1 MQISK
6 EKKTEQKSKEKMLP
20 LPLKLVRQAI
30 THHPLLLSQNT
41 HHRRRRSRRRDH
53 HRRDLDEEEDDDS
66 ENDACNSKP
75 SSYNFYHH
83 SSKPTKPK
91 SKTPFLLFL
100 PTRELIGDT
109 YRLANIAREMGMD
122 LYPTP
127 SLSHII
133 FSFSSSSPSPS
144 SSSSISSASSSS
156 ASSSALS
163 LSSSFSMP
171 LPTGAVLISFPSLSS
186 SSLSHLRS
194 FVSLSKGLF
203 KLVFITTD
211 SDYDPKSDDARNWD
225 CCSISLFSRRTGDRI
240 ESMQSFSRA
249 LTGMGWTLYSTRK
262 NPSLD
267 SLNTATKSVHLFR
280 KVDSGR
286 VRGGRGNGEHRTREL
301 RLPSLDFRNAPLKIL
316 QYIVLMTDD
325 VFYLG

>member
-109 YRLANIAREMGMD
+109 YRLANIAREM
-122 LYPTP
+122 
-127 SLSHII
+127 
-133 FSFSSSSPSPS
+133 
-144 SSSSISSASSSS
+144 
-156 ASSSALS
+156 
-163 LSSSFSMP
+163 
-171 LPTGAVLISFPSLSS
+171 
-186 SSLSHLRS
+186 
-194 FVSLSKGLF
+194 GLF

>member
-1 MQISK
+1 
-6 EKKTEQKSKEKMLP
+6 MLL
-20 LPLKLVRQAI
+20 LPLKLVRLAL
-30 THHPLLLSQNT
+30 THHPFLLSQNT
-41 HHRRRRSRRRDH
+41 HHGRRRH
-53 HRRDLDEEEDDDS
+53 HHHHNRHDLEDEEEEDDDNDDH
-66 ENDACNSKP
+66 ENDVCNLKP
-75 SSYNFYHH
+75 NFYNFHCR
-83 SSKPTKPK
+83 SSKPPKPK
-91 SKTPFLLFL
+91 SKAKTKTPLLLFL

-109 YRLANIAREMGMD
+109 YSLANIAREMGMD
-122 LYPTP
+122 LHPAP

-133 FSFSSSSPSPS
+133 FSFSSSSPSPPS
-144 SSSSISSASSSS
+144 SSSSSS

-203 KLVFITTD
+203 KLVFLTADD
-211 SDYDPKSDDARNWD
+211 SGCDAKLDDARNWD
-225 CCSISLFSRRTGDRI
+225 CCSVSLFSKRTGDRI
-240 ESMQSFSRA
+240 DSMQSFSRA
-249 LTGMGWTLYSTRK
+249 LAGMGWTLFSTRK

-267 SLNTATKSVHLFR
+267 SLNTASKSVYLFR

-286 VRGGRGNGEHRTREL
+286 VRGGRGNGERRVREL

-316 QYIVLMTDD
+316 QYVVLMTGD

>member
-1 MQISK
+1 
-6 EKKTEQKSKEKMLP
+6 MLP
-20 LPLKLVRQAI
+20 LPLKLVRQAL

-41 HHRRRRSRRRDH
+41 HRRRRHH
-53 HRRDLDEEEDDDS
+53 HRHDLEEEEEEEDSDDH
-66 ENDACNSKP
+66 ENDACNSRP
-75 SSYNFYHH
+75 SFYNFHHH
-83 SSKPTKPK
+83 SSKLAKPK
-91 SKTPFLLFL
+91 TKTKTPLLLFV
-100 PTRELIGDT
+100 PTRELISDT
-109 YRLANIAREMGMD
+109 YSLANIAREMGMD

-144 SSSSISSASSSS
+144 SSSSSSASSSS

-171 LPTGAVLISFPSLSS
+171 LPSGAVLISFPSLSS

-203 KLVFITTD
+203 KLVFLTTD
-211 SDYDPKSDDARNWD
+211 DSDSDAKLDDARNWD

-240 ESMQSFSRA
+240 DSMPSFSRA
-249 LTGMGWTLYSTRK
+249 LAGMGWTLFTTRK
-262 NPSLD
+262 TPSLN
-267 SLNTATKSVHLFR
+267 SLNTATKSVYLFR

-286 VRGGRGNGEHRTREL
+286 VRGGRGNGDRRIREL

-316 QYIVLMTDD
+316 QYVVLMTDD